1 MAFRPNEPSG
11 FRGRKAIL
19 NHVTHWPQLVPNRS
33 TDIRGLEALLQSLF
47 RQLAQTDQ
55 LQAQHTFGFS
65 GAAGKQE
72 GNPLRFPTGHDS
84 SAVARPCKTQLC
96 LVTQEADTDR
106 NPNAKAI
113 QISEENNFLIVSPL
127 LHRKLPGLKQTNNG
141 IFIDFLI
148 QIGVK

>member
-1 MAFRPNEPSG
+1 M
-11 FRGRKAIL
+11 L
-19 NHVTHWPQLVPNRS
+19 THWPLLVPNRS

-47 RQLAQTDQ
+47 RQLVQTDQ

-65 GAAGKQE
+65 GDAGKEE

-96 LVTQEADTDR
+96 LVTQEADWADR

-127 LHRKLPGLKQTNNG
+127 LHRKLPGLKQTNND
-141 IFIDFLI
+141 IFIDVI
-148 QIGVK
+148 IHIGVK